1 MKRAHPI
8 ERRRPT
14 GNGPPTLMGRTLSI
28 LVTSDKDLRE
38 VSHFLRQTWDLRRR
52 GLHPS
57 LPTNIHVVCKSVDHW
72 LRGECSAQIA
82 AWAAPVASVAVRL
95 RLRLT
100 PANPGQPALARKKVV
115 R

>member
-8 ERRRPT
+8 EGRRPT
-14 GNGPPTLMGRTLSI
+14 GNSPPTPVGRNLNI
-28 LVTSDKDLRE
+28 LVTSEKDLCE
-38 VSHFLRQTWDLRRR
+38 VTDFLRQTWDLRRR

-57 LPTNIHVVCKSVDHW
+57 LPTNIYVECKGIDRW
-72 LRGECSAQIA
+72 LRAECSAQIA
-82 AWAAPVASVAVRL
+82 TWVAPAASVAVRL

-100 PANPGQPALARKKVV
+100 PATPGQPALARKKVV